1 LGNERD
7 ANAFWKDLKLLKTWT
22 RGMADKITLG
32 GIGYF
37 LAALTLLVAVMGTMV
52 VLDYTSGRLNLDG
65 TLKTTA
71 EVR

>member
-1 LGNERD
+1 
-7 ANAFWKDLKLLKTWT
+7 
-22 RGMADKITLG
+22 MADKITLG